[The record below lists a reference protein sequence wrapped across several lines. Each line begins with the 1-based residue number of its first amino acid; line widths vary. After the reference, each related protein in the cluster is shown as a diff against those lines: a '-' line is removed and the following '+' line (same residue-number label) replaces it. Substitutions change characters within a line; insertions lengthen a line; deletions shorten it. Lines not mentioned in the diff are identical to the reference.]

1 MALDIL
7 APIAEFVGNVVLA
20 IQHWKQRE
28 PFPTISVFVVGLV
41 FLLLGGIS
49 ALVVGSIAPHWHPFA
64 IILAVC
70 LGAAA
75 LPTVVQKAGLKLG
88 FLLTPARS
96 VVLAAFATVG
106 SLGALYAANA
116 L

>member
-7 APIAEFVGNVVLA
+7 APIAELVGNIIFA

-28 PFPTISVFVVGLV
+28 PFPTISVFVVGLL

-49 ALVVGSIAPHWHPFA
+49 ALFVGAIAQHWHPSA
-64 IILAVC
+64 IILAVS

-75 LPTVVQKAGLKLG
+75 LPIGAQKVGLKLG

-96 VVLAAFATVG
+96 VVLAAFAAVG
-106 SLGALYAANA
+106 SIGALYAANA

>member
-7 APIAEFVGNVVLA
+7 APIAEFVGNIILA

-28 PFPTISVFVVGLV
+28 PFPTISVFVAGLV

-49 ALVVGSIAPHWHPFA
+49 ALVVGAISPHWHPFA
-64 IILAVC
+64 IVLAVS
-70 LGAAA
+70 LGAAT
-75 LPTVVQKAGLKLG
+75 LPMGVQKAGLKLG

-96 VVLAAFATVG
+96 VVLAAFATAG
-106 SLGALYAANA
+106 SIGALYAANA